1 MNTELRTG
9 YDSTRDFSEKSFRAG
24 CYAPFSS
31 LFFDTYGTVRVCCH
45 NVWHKIGNIS
55 TQSIAE
61 IWHGQEIAQLRDAM
75 KRYDFGLGCQFC
87 EWRMSLGSFSSLT
100 PRTWES
106 LRIFDSIP
114 LRPQIMEFA
123 LSNTCNLEC
132 VMCGGYSSSAIRSH
146 REHLP
151 PLLPAY
157 HDSFFKEL
165 DEFLPHLS
173 RANFFGGEPFLQR
186 ECFRIWAS
194 MIDQMLMIPC
204 HVTTNGTQ
212 WNARVEYFLSHLP
225 FHISISMDGLTKK
238 TFESIRTNASF
249 DAVISHF
256 HAFHYY
262 ARTNHRGL
270 SFAFCLMRQNWHEFP
285 DFCAFAEEWG
295 CQVFVNTVRR
305 PENTSL
311 YTLSWQELKNIVDL
325 LERAA
330 SAVLPTLK
338 INSTILVGELE
349 RLRSILR
356 NNPRQST
363 LKILPSV

>member
-1 MNTELRTG
+1 MNTDLRMKH
-9 YDSTRDFSEKSFRAG
+9 DSIRDFSEKSFRAG

-31 LFFDTYGTVRVCCH
+31 LFFDTYGLVRVCCH
-45 NVWHKIGNIS
+45 NVWHKVGDIS

-61 IWHGQEIAQLRDAM
+61 IWHGKEIAQLREAM

-100 PRTWES
+100 IRTWEA
-106 LRIFDSIP
+106 LRIVNATP
-114 LRPQIMEFA
+114 LWPQIMEFA

-132 VMCGGYSSSAIRSH
+132 AMCGGYSSSAIRSH

-157 HDSFFKEL
+157 QDSFFKEL

-186 ECFRIWAS
+186 ECFRIWKS
-194 MIDQMLMIPC
+194 MIDQALTITC

-212 WNARVEYFLSHLP
+212 WNRRVEYVLSRLP

-238 TFESIRTNASF
+238 TFESVRANASY
-249 DAVISHF
+249 DTVMSHF

-270 SFAFCLMRQNWHEFP
+270 SLAFCLMRQNWHEFP
-285 DFCAFAEEWG
+285 EFCAFAEEWG

-305 PENTSL
+305 PENMSL
-311 YTLSWQELKNIVDL
+311 YTLSWRELKDIVDS
-325 LERAA
+325 LEQAA
-330 SAVLPTLK
+330 STVLPTLK
-338 INSTILVGELE
+338 INSTILAGELD
-349 RLRSILR
+349 RLRSVLR
-356 NNPRQST
+356 NNPRNSA